1 MDKGLPTIQQF
12 CLPLYFLTY
21 LFTNVHKEILK
32 NMLIVVTFTTENLGD
47 NTHTHTY
54 THTHTHTHIYIFH
67 NKIREGNASLSLF
80 TFMHWRR
87 KWQPTPVFLSG
98 ESQGRGSLVGC
109 CPWGHTESD
118 RTEVTQ
124 QQQQHNKI
132 FIVLKMNLN
141 KISKIHIPK
150 I

>member
-54 THTHTHTHIYIFH
+54 THTHTHTYIYFIIKSEKAMLH
-67 NKIREGNASLSLF
+67 SSVLAWRIPGTGELGGLLS
-80 TFMHWRR
+80 M
-87 KWQPTPVFLSG
+87 
-98 ESQGRGSLVGC
+98 GSHRVGQ
-109 CPWGHTESD
+109 D
-118 RTEVTQ
+118 
-124 QQQQHNKI
+124 
-132 FIVLKMNLN
+132 
-141 KISKIHIPK
+141 
-150 I
+150 

>member
-54 THTHTHTHIYIFH
+54 THTHTHTYIYFIIKSEKAMLPFH
-67 NKIREGNASLSLF
+67 FSLSCI
-80 TFMHWRR
+80 
-87 KWQPTPVFLSG
+87 G
-98 ESQGRGSLVGC
+98 EENGNPLQCSCLENPRDGGAWWAVVHG
-109 CPWGHTESD
+109 
-118 RTEVTQ
+118 VTQ
-124 QQQQHNKI
+124 SRTG
-132 FIVLKMNLN
+132 LK
-141 KISKIHIPK
+141 
-150 I
+150 